1 MKRNSHFLF
10 KTASWLQALCVMAC
24 VFFISMPVLAQ
35 TQNISGTIK
44 DVLGEPIIGASI
56 LVENTQNG
64 VISDVDGDYTL
75 LNVPNNATLSIS
87 YIGML
92 TQKIK
97 VNGRTII
104 NAVLK
109 EDSQQLEEVVVI
121 GYGAAKAKDL
131 TAPIAV
137 VKGDELTAIPSTT
150 PMAALQGKVAGVNI
164 VNNGAPGEGPT
175 VQIRGVGSF
184 ANSKP
189 LFVVDGMFYDNI
201 NFLNNAD
208 IQEMSILK
216 DASAAAIYGV
226 RAANG
231 VVLITTKKGSNN
243 QKTKITYDGYVGIQK
258 ASNVL
263 ELCNAHEYATM
274 LLEGNYDSYV
284 SHFKQS
290 IDNYGGSYQ
299 DSDFHNWTFGADNDW
314 YDHLLR
320 TAAITNHSL
329 NINGGSDKAIYS
341 MGASYLYQDGV
352 MDVENNYKRMNLRAS
367 VDFDATKW
375 LKVGANGVFSKSK
388 QQVPNNQAWQKA
400 FNCPPIVALYD
411 ETNDKGFPDKFGSPD
426 AIGYSSNFYNPVAA
440 AKYFDSNR
448 ESYQVLSNF
457 YAQLELIPH
466 KLIFKTNY
474 SYNFLSS
481 QERTFTPKY
490 YVSSWQQSK
499 TTELLK
505 KENKNYGYIWD
516 NTLTYNDQLG
526 KHRFGAMAGYSMR
539 EEQWRML
546 QGKASNV
553 PEGVDEYWYIK
564 NGDAAGAT
572 VTDDAFCYRGLSY
585 FARLNYNYNE
595 KYLLMLTMRADGSS
609 KYQEKWGYFPSV
621 GTAWVVSEESF
632 MENLKWI
639 DFLKVRASWGKLGND
654 QVAAS
659 DGFASI
665 NTGNGAS
672 GVFENST
679 ISGYQNTTYF
689 SWLKWEK
696 VEEWNAGV
704 NFIVLGNRLNI
715 DFDYYH
721 RLTKNAVI
729 SPLLPFST
737 TTLAG
742 NHGQILN
749 SGIDISANWTDK
761 IGKDFTY
768 NIGVNISTLRNRV
781 KNLNGQKIIR
791 GGKTV
796 NIVGKEMNSFYG
808 FQMVGVY
815 QTDEECAADPI
826 AVANGCVPGDLKYAD
841 LDNNGVLDGNDR
853 TTLGSY
859 IPNFTYG
866 INLGLTYKNFDFQ
879 LTTYGQ
885 AGAQMF
891 NRKRALRYA
900 SQNYNFDRAQYENRW
915 TGPGSTNS
923 NPSAAALLK
932 PWNVS
937 DQKYSSYFVESADY
951 FRIQNIT
958 LGYNFRN
965 IKLGTYTLP
974 GVRLSLTA
982 DRPFTSFKA
991 NTFTPELS
999 DSQGW
1004 DTEVYPLT
1012 STYTFG
1018 VSIDF

>member
-1 MKRNSHFLF
+1 MKSKAHLLKRAIWLKSLFLTACLLLATIPAF
-10 KTASWLQALCVMAC
+10 SQTKTVTGTVTDAAGDAL
-24 VFFISMPVLAQ
+24 
-35 TQNISGTIK
+35 
-44 DVLGEPIIGASI
+44 IGVSI
-56 LVENTQNG
+56 LVQGSNNG
-64 VISDVDGDYTL
+64 VVTDLDGKYTL
-75 LNVPNNATLSIS
+75 NNVPENATLIIS

-92 TQKIK
+92 TQEVK
-97 VNGRTII
+97 VNGQSVVNVT
-104 NAVLK
+104 LK

-131 TAPIAV
+131 TAPITV
-137 VKGDELTAIPSTT
+137 VKGEALTTVPSTT
-150 PMAALQGKVAGVNI
+150 PMAALQGKVPGVNI

-175 VQIRGVGSF
+175 VQIRGIGSF
-184 ANSKP
+184 SNSKP

-231 VVLITTKKGSNN
+231 VVLITTKKGSRN
-243 QKTKITYDGYVGIQK
+243 QKAKISYDGYVGIQK

-274 LLEGNYDSYV
+274 LLEGNYDAYQ

-290 IDNYGGSYQ
+290 IDKYGGSYA

-314 YDHLLR
+314 YDYLLR

-329 NINGGSDKAIYS
+329 NINGGSEKAVYS
-341 MGASYLYQDGV
+341 VGVSYLYQDGI
-352 MDVENNYKRMNLRAS
+352 MDVDNNYKRMNFRGS
-367 VDFDATKW
+367 VDYDATNW
-375 LKVGANGVFSKSK
+375 LKVGFNGVFSNST

-411 ETNDKGFPDKFGSPD
+411 ENNEQGFPDKFGSPD
-426 AIGYSSNFYNPVAA
+426 AIGYSSNFYNPVAT
-440 AKYFDSNR
+440 AKYFDSSK
-448 ESYQVLSNF
+448 E
-457 YAQLELIPH
+457 
-466 KLIFKTNY
+466 NY
-474 SYNFLSS
+474 SFLST
-481 QERTFTPKY
+481 QGREFTPKH
-490 YVSSWQQSK
+490 YVSSWQQSA
-499 TTELLK
+499 TTQLTK
-505 KENKNYGYIWD
+505 NENKYYNYIWD
-516 NTLTYNDQLG
+516 NTLTYNDQWG

-539 EEQWRML
+539 QEQWRMFE
-546 QGKASNV
+546 GKASNV
-553 PEGVDEYWYIK
+553 PDGADEYWYIK

-572 VTDDAFCYRGLSY
+572 VKDDGYCYRGISY
-585 FARLNYNYNE
+585 FARLNYNYAD

-609 KYQEKWGYFPSV
+609 KYQEHWGYFPSV
-621 GTAWVVSEESF
+621 GAAWVLSEESF
-632 MENLKWI
+632 LKNQKWI
-639 DFLKVRASWGKLGND
+639 DFLKLRASWGKLGND

-665 NTGNGAS
+665 STGNSAS
-672 GVFENST
+672 GVFGNAT
-679 ISGYQNTTYF
+679 IPGYQNNTYF
-689 SWLKWEK
+689 SWLKWEV
-696 VEEWNAGV
+696 VEEWNAGI
-704 NFIVLGNRLNI
+704 NFITLNNRLNI
-715 DFDYYH
+715 DVDYYH
-721 RLTKNAVI
+721 RMTNNAVI
-729 SPLLPFST
+729 APLLPFST

-742 NHGQILN
+742 NYGKILN
-749 SGIDISANWTDK
+749 SGIDVSVDWNDR
-761 IGKDFTY
+761 IGKDFSY

-781 KNLNGQKIIR
+781 KDLNGNSIIR

-808 FQMVGVY
+808 FKMIGVY
-815 QTDEECAADPI
+815 QTEEEIAADPI

-841 LDNNGVLDGNDR
+841 LDGNNVLDGNDR

-866 INLGLTYKNFDFQ
+866 INLGLNYKNLDFQ

-891 NRKRALRYA
+891 NRKRALRYS

-958 LGYNFRN
+958 LGYTFRN
-965 IKLGTYTLP
+965 VKFGNYTMP
-974 GVRLSLTA
+974 GLRLSLTA
-982 DRPFTSFKA
+982 DRPFTTFKA
-991 NTFTPELS
+991 NAFSPELS

-1012 STYTFG
+1012 STYTLG
-1018 VSIDF
+1018 LKIDF